1 MKTLFN
7 GKKTNKQLSEIYKNN
22 YYKWKIS
29 GLENEGYF
37 IIFNGFQKNNNLK
50 KISGNALKLY
60 IYLGINSSNST
71 GETWHSNATIAKYF
85 NKSERTI
92 RNWMNELESLNLIK
106 RMQLEYNGPAHTYL
120 QTYLLTNDRKKE

>member
-1 MKTLFN
+1 MK
-7 GKKTNKQLSEIYKNN
+7 KKTNKQLAELYKNN
-22 YYKWKIS
+22 YSEWKKS

-37 IIFNGFQKNNNLK
+37 IIFNSFQKNDKLK

-71 GETWHSNATIAKYF
+71 GETWHSNTSISKYF

-92 RNWMNELESLNLIK
+92 RNWMKELEDLNLIR
-106 RMQLEYNGPAHTYL
+106 RMQLDYNGPSHTFL
-120 QTYLLTNDRKKE
+120 QTYLLNNDRKKDE